1 MNPRR
6 PRSQFVALVVIG
18 LVVAVGETLS
28 LLFLTGSGGVD
39 AVGVFIIAAALAM
52 AIVGVVGLR
61 RRSADQDRKR

>member
-39 AVGVFIIAAALAM
+39 AVGVLILAAALAM
-52 AIVGVVGLR
+52 VIVGVIGLR

>member
-28 LLFLTGSGGVD
+28 LRFLTGSGGVD
-39 AVGVFIIAAALAM
+39 AVSILIIAAALAM
-52 AIVGVVGLR
+52 PIVGVVGLR
-61 RRSADQDRKR
+61 RRSSDQDRKR

>member
-39 AVGVFIIAAALAM
+39 AVGVLIVAAALAM
-52 AIVGVVGLR
+52 AIVGVIGLR
-61 RRSADQDRKR
+61 RRSAEQDRKR

>member
-18 LVVAVGETLS
+18 LAVAVGETLS

-39 AVGVFIIAAALAM
+39 AVGVLIIAAALAM

-61 RRSADQDRKR
+61 RRSAGQDRKR